1 MSTIFADKF
10 KNTSGGNPVQ
20 INQLRGIDTAG
31 SITVQGEGTAT
42 TNLQQGL
49 CKSWVNFDGTAS
61 GAARGSFNNS
71 SMTDNTTGDFTVN
84 MTNGVDSTNNIV
96 ASGSCNDDDSNN
108 KHHATLCII
117 RSASGG
123 SPFTTTTVRITT
135 AHDGNT
141 TSLRDMDFSVVSI
154 HGDLA

>member
-49 CKSWVNFDGTAS
+49 AKSWITYTTVSTTA
-61 GAARGSFNNS
+61 
-71 SMTDNTTGDFTVN
+71 TQ
-84 MTNGVDSTNNIV
+84 
-96 ASGSCNDDDSNN
+96 DSNN
-108 KHHATLCII
+108 ISGVTDNGTGDTTLAFTSNYGNINFC
-117 RSASGG
+117 STGGG
-123 SPFTTTTVRITT
+123 SYAPSNGSGCDVCFDRIGSNGNESAPTTSAKRCNSITT
-135 AHDGNT
+135 DNG
-141 TSLRDMDFSVVSI
+141 SI
-154 HGDLA
+154 ADLEYNYATFHGDLA

>member
-49 CKSWVNFDGTAS
+49 AKSWVIAAGDGSGINDSINITSQTDTAA
-61 GAARGSFNNS
+61 GITF
-71 SMTDNTTGDFTVN
+71 FTF
-84 MTNGVDSTNNIV
+84 TNNKV
-96 ASGSCNDDDSNN
+96 EAWPDFVSFCQQWLSFPRSCPGHPGGV
-108 KHHATLCII
+108 KWRCHAYDPWPQGL
-117 RSASGG
+117 
-123 SPFTTTTVRITT
+123 
-135 AHDGNT
+135 
-141 TSLRDMDFSVVSI
+141 
-154 HGDLA
+154 